1 MDETQNPLLKNGSL
15 EVSLLPIV
23 YSLLAGQ
30 DNGSYKMHNSRVY
43 PRFLPQLEKT
53 HETFHSLRD
62 EARFPCIVSRAIA
75 FSQSNT

>member
-30 DNGSYKMHNSRVY
+30 DNGSYKMRIRTCYSTAPSPIPALMLLKSVC
-43 PRFLPQLEKT
+43 PT
-53 HETFHSLRD
+53 
-62 EARFPCIVSRAIA
+62 RFPTV
-75 FSQSNT
+75 